1 MGEKPKGWDLADY
14 VLSRFSAEDRKVM
27 DESVAAAGEA
37 IKLMLESD
45 INAAMNKYNTK
56 KK

>member
-1 MGEKPKGWDLADY
+1 
-14 VLSRFSAEDRKVM
+14 M